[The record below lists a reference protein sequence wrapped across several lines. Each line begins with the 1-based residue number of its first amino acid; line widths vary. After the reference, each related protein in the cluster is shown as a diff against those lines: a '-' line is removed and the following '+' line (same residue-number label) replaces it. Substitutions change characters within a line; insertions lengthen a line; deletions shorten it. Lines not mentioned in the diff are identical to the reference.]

1 MKNDVADRLYAHYQ
15 RHDRQPPPWV
25 RPSVLSPLMSADR
38 VEGLS
43 ARLDALRLPVN
54 PLEGAEADPLEL
66 LVVAAPKDFTVLP
79 LCLAGA
85 AANAGHPITSAILI
99 VPESG
104 VAEARAIVAASGLPG
119 AVVQCE
125 DEVLDESIRDGIR
138 RAYDPRYGWVLQQLL
153 CVAHVARSDAA
164 GVLVLDADTVLT
176 RSRVMLRGARQL
188 LAVSLERHQPYYDF
202 LVSLSPRFAG
212 AQGSHVTHHMVQ
224 QPEVMRGV
232 LDLVGHGDVE
242 SLADH
247 VIAAADPAIPSAVSL
262 DYEMYAQG
270 LRILFPER
278 EVPAKWS
285 NAMAPRSVV
294 GADPSLAGLTREF
307 SGYYSVSLHDH
318 V

>member
-1 MKNDVADRLYAHYQ
+1 MKSDVADRLYAHYQ
-15 RHDRQPPPWV
+15 RYDRQPPPWV
-25 RPSVLSPLMSADR
+25 SPSLLSPLMSADR
-38 VEGLS
+38 VRGLS

-54 PLEGAEADPLEL
+54 PLDGPGSAPLEL
-66 LVVAAPKDFTVLP
+66 LVVAAPKDFAVLP
-79 LCLAGA
+79 VCFAGA
-85 AANAGHPITSAILI
+85 VANAGHPLTSATLI

-104 VAEARAIVAASGLPG
+104 MDEARDIVAGSAVPAS
-119 AVVQCE
+119 VVQCE
-125 DEVLDESIRDGIR
+125 DEVLDESIRVDLR
-138 RAYDPRYGWVLQQLL
+138 RAYGPRYGWVLQQLL

-202 LVSLSPRFAG
+202 LVTLSPRFSG

-224 QPEVMRGV
+224 QPEVMQGV
-232 LDLVGHGDVE
+232 LDLVAQGDVE
-242 SLADH
+242 SLAER

-270 LRILFPER
+270 LRILYPER
-278 EVPAKWS
+278 EVPVKWS
-285 NAMAPRSVV
+285 NAMAPRISI
-294 GADPSLAGLTREF
+294 GADSSLAELTRQF

-318 V
+318 A